1 MLPLGD
7 FPAMRP
13 TPVLLCAVGFTALAA
28 PSALAE
34 DILTHPEPE
43 TILEIAKGFGSAS
56 LDKDSSGDPMV
67 AGRMQGM
74 KYVIYF
80 YGCKDGQNCRSIQFS
95 SGYTDEFSVERA
107 NEWNLKYRWIRAYS
121 KDGSNFKMDVDFAGG
136 ITKANVEAQF
146 ATWDSFVSDI
156 KDFVAE

>member
-1 MLPLGD
+1 
-7 FPAMRP
+7 MRQ
-13 TPVLLCAVGFTALAA
+13 TWVLLCAVGFTAFSAHAA
-28 PSALAE
+28 LSE
-34 DILTHPEPE
+34 DVLTHPEPE
-43 TILEIAKGFGSAS
+43 MILEIAKGFGAAT
-56 LDKDSSGDPMV
+56 LDEDGSGDPMV

-80 YGCKDGQNCRSIQFS
+80 YGCKEGKNCRSIQFS
-95 SGYTDEFSVERA
+95 SGYTDDFSTERA

-121 KDGSNFKMDVDFAGG
+121 KEGSNFKMDVDFAGG

-146 ATWDSFVSDI
+146 ATWESFVGDI